1 MFFNYL
7 INFMQ
12 FNFQKYQGTG
22 NDFVIIDN
30 RDLKFPKEDIQVI
43 ERICDRRFG
52 VGADGLMLVE
62 NAEGYDF
69 KMVYYNSDGRQSTM
83 CGNGGRCIS
92 AFVLNNKIA
101 NRQGRFIAID
111 GPHDYTI
118 NEEGLVK
125 LNMIDVNDIEKV
137 GEDYVLFTGSPHY
150 VKFTEDL
157 ENADMFSGGRS
168 IRYNE
173 RFKKE
178 GINVNFVEK
187 SENVCALRTYE
198 RGVEDETYSC
208 GTGTVAAA
216 LSIAEKFNLL
226 IGPVHLSTKGG
237 YLNVYFE
244 KKDEAYSNIW
254 LEGPAKFVFDG
265 VLNLENYR

>member
-1 MFFNYL
+1 
-7 INFMQ
+7 MQ

-30 RDLKFPKEDIQVI
+30 RDLKFPKEDIPII

-83 CGNGGRCIS
+83 CGNGGRCIA

-101 NRQGRFIAID
+101 NPQGQFIAID
-111 GPHDYTI
+111 GLHDYTI
-118 NEEGLVK
+118 NAEGLVK
-125 LNMIDVNDIEKV
+125 LNMINVNQIEV
-137 GEDYVLFTGSPHY
+137 SGEDFIMFTGSPHY
-150 VKFTEDL
+150 VKFVEDL
-157 ENADMFSGGRS
+157 ENADMYNGGRT
-168 IRYNE
+168 IRYND
-173 RFKKE
+173 RFSQE

-187 SENVCALRTYE
+187 NENICALRTYE

-216 LSIAEKFNLL
+216 LSIAEKFNLHS
-226 IGPVHLSTKGG
+226 GPIQLATKGG
-237 YLNVYFE
+237 ELNVYFE
-244 KKDEAYSNIW
+244 KKNGAYSDIW

-265 VLNLENYR
+265 VIDLKDFE

>member
-1 MFFNYL
+1 
-7 INFMQ
+7 MQ

-30 RDLKFPKEDIQVI
+30 RNLEFPKDDIQII

-52 VGADGLMLVE
+52 IGADGLMLVE
-62 NAEGYDF
+62 NAEGFDF
-69 KMVYYNSDGRQSTM
+69 RMVYYNSDGRQSTM

-92 AFVLNNKIA
+92 AFVFKNKIA
-101 NRQGRFIAID
+101 NSQGQFIAID
-111 GPHDYTI
+111 GPHDYII

-125 LNMIDVNDIEKV
+125 LNMIDVNEIEKI
-137 GEDYVLFTGSPHY
+137 GEDYIMFTGSPHY
-150 VKFTEDL
+150 VKFVDDL
-157 ENADMFSGGRS
+157 KNADMYNGGRTV
-168 IRYNE
+168 RYND
-173 RFKKE
+173 RFSQE

-187 SENVCALRTYE
+187 NESVCALRTYE

-226 IGPVHLSTKGG
+226 NGPIPLDTKGG
-237 YLNVYFE
+237 LLNVYFE
-244 KKDEAYSNIW
+244 KKDGAYSDIW
-254 LEGPAKFVFDG
+254 LEGPAKFVFEG
-265 VLNLENYR
+265 ILNLEDYR

>member
-1 MFFNYL
+1 
-7 INFMQ
+7 MQ

-30 RDLKFPKEDIQVI
+30 RDLKFPKEDISII

-52 VGADGLMLVE
+52 IGADGLMLVE
-62 NAEGYDF
+62 NAERYDF

-92 AFVLNNKIA
+92 AFVLQNNLA
-101 NRQGRFIAID
+101 ESQGQFIAID

-125 LNMIDVNDIEKV
+125 LNMIDVNDIEKS
-137 GEDYVLFTGSPHY
+137 GEDYILFTGSPHY
-150 VKFTEDL
+150 VKFVENL
-157 ENADMFSGGRS
+157 PNADMYNGGKS
-168 IRYNE
+168 IRYND
-173 RFKKE
+173 RFKQE

-187 SENVCALRTYE
+187 NENICALRTYE

-216 LSIAEKFNLL
+216 LSIAEKFNMPN
-226 IGPVHLSTKGG
+226 GPVQLDTKGG
-237 YLNVYFE
+237 VLNVYFDKNE
-244 KKDEAYSNIW
+244 NGYSNIW
-254 LEGPAKFVFDG
+254 LEGPAKFVFEG
-265 VLNLENYR
+265 VIDLKDFEI